1 MSVVV
6 AQAIPDTLFAEERER
21 RLTMVDIL
29 ESVSL
34 EAVRALAQ
42 CFTFTRLE
50 ARDAVL
56 GAPDEHAEGLLLL
69 VKEWARVYED
79 GNQGGS

>member
-1 MSVVV
+1 
-6 AQAIPDTLFAEERER
+6 
-21 RLTMVDIL
+21 MVDIL

-42 CFTFTRLE
+42 CFTFTRLD

-56 GAPDEHAEGLLLL
+56 VAPDEHAERLLLL
-69 VKEWARVYED
+69 VKERARVYED